1 MKRLFYIILIILILA
16 PIVRAEDCMHDP
28 IYDVSWN
35 GEVTTGMRV
44 RNIPCM
50 ESSTVLATIPVGEV
64 VKVIAETDGY
74 YKVRT
79 KDGIEGWSGQWL
91 LTQTSKPFNETV
103 AETQKEPLYD
113 VVGHAY
119 ETAVRYLYENSIIQG
134 YTDGS
139 YKPDQTVNRAEFTKI
154 IVGAALDYDSSQD
167 PSGYDIYSLSGLSFS
182 DLKSGEWYVP
192 YLRKAVENNI
202 IQGYPDGTFKPG
214 NQINLAEAAKILV
227 NAMKVEKPDIESSLW
242 YRVYIEALQNKSYI
256 PSSFNSVSKSVTRGE
271 MAEMIWR
278 IKEDIQNK
286 TFAQFQFTEPQ
297 TGSALSSCADAN
309 LSNID
314 MSQVRQT
321 WLGWYNG
328 VRADAGLGAYTY
340 NDYLNNSATV
350 WSEYMKSTGE
360 MTHSRPGQTSYYDYA
375 KITDWFSN
383 LGLTF
388 NNDHSVTYSEN
399 IGAGTYRCSSSD
411 CTQTLINAIENI
423 FNGYMNEKGTAYT
436 GHYDSVMN
444 KYFKEIGLG
453 ISLDTSKEWF
463 YLTVHYTVG
472 LASHPTNVC
481 N

>member
-16 PIVRAEDCMHDP
+16 PIVRAEDCMQDP
-28 IYDVSWN
+28 IYNVSWN
-35 GEVTTGMRV
+35 AEITTGMRV

-50 ESSTVLATIPVGEV
+50 ESSTVLVTVPVGEV

-74 YKVRT
+74 YKIRT

-91 LTQTSKPFNETV
+91 LKATSKPFAETV
-103 AETQKEPLYD
+103 TETPKEPLYD

-119 ETAVRYLYENSIIQG
+119 ETAIRYLKDNGIVQG
-134 YTDGS
+134 YADGS
-139 YKPDQTVNRAEFTKI
+139 FKPDQTVNRAEFTKI
-154 IVGAALDYDSSQD
+154 IVGAKLGSNPTSSASNCFPD
-167 PSGYDIYSLSGLSFS
+167 VKTS
-182 DLKSGEWYVP
+182 DWYASYVC
-192 YLRKAVENNI
+192 YAKDAGI
-202 IQGYPDGTFKPG
+202 IGGYPDGTFKPS
-214 NQINLAEAAKILV
+214 NTINLAEAAKILV
-227 NAMKVEKPDIESSLW
+227 NTLNVEKTEIESSFW
-242 YRVYIEALQNKSYI
+242 YRVYVEALQNKSYI

-271 MAEMIWR
+271 MSEMIWR
-278 IKEDIQNK
+278 IKESIQNK

-314 MSQVRQT
+314 MSEVRQT
-321 WLGWYNG
+321 WLDWYNG

-350 WSEYMKSTGE
+350 WSEYMKSTGS
-360 MTHSRPGQTSYYDYA
+360 MSHLRPGQTSYYDYA
-375 KITDWFSN
+375 KITDWFGN

-411 CTQTLINAIENI
+411 CTQTLITSIKNI
-423 FNGYMNEKGTAYT
+423 FDGYMNEKGTAYT

-444 KYFKEIGLG
+444 AYFKEIGLG